1 MNAGAA
7 RVTFAGHAT
16 VRIDLAGRSVLTDP
30 VLKRRVAH
38 LRRRSQPVAAAISL
52 GLDAVLIS
60 HLHFDHLDIAS
71 LKIIPGHFEVIVP
84 RGAGKLLASAG
95 FGHVTEMSEGESVE
109 LGDLTIRAV
118 KADHDGRRR
127 PGGASAETLGYVLEG
142 AGENIYFAGDTD
154 VYPEMSGLVEDL
166 DLALL
171 PVWGWGH
178 TLGTGH
184 MDPAAAA
191 RAAALLKPKLTIPIH
206 WGTLFPMGMRRWQE
220 RFLVR
225 PPLHFKDCA
234 AVEAPDTEVRIL
246 QPGESLEIS

>member
-1 MNAGAA
+1 MDHGQA

-16 VRIDLAGRSVLTDP
+16 VRIDLGGTSVLTDP

-38 LRRRSQPVAAAISL
+38 LRRRSQPVAAAVSE

-71 LKIIPGHFEVIVP
+71 LKSVPGRFELVVP
-84 RGAGKLLASAG
+84 KGAGKLLASAG
-95 FGHVTEMSEGESVE
+95 FGHVTEMSEGETLE
-109 LGDLTIRAV
+109 LGRLTVRAV

-127 PGGASAETLGYVLEG
+127 PYGARAETLGYVIEG
-142 AGENIYFAGDTD
+142 AGESAYFAGDTD
-154 VYPEMSGLVEDL
+154 VYPEMAGLVKDL

-191 RAAALLKPKLTIPIH
+191 RAAGLLRPKLAVPIH

-225 PPLHFKDCA
+225 PPLLFRDHA
-234 AVEAPDTEVRIL
+234 AVEAPDTVVRIL
-246 QPGESLEIS
+246 QPGESLEFS

>member
-1 MNAGAA
+1 MNAGEA

-16 VRIDLAGRSVLTDP
+16 VRIDLGGASVLTDP

-38 LRRRSQPVAAAISL
+38 LRRRSQPVSSAITG
-52 GLDAVLIS
+52 GLDAVLVS
-60 HLHFDHLDIAS
+60 HMHFDHLDIAS

-84 RGAGKLLASAG
+84 RGAGRLLRSAG
-95 FGHVTEMSEGESVE
+95 FGHVTEMGEGETLALNE
-109 LGDLTIRAV
+109 LTVRAV

-127 PGGASAETLGYVLEG
+127 PFGDRAETLGYVIEG
-142 AGENIYFAGDTD
+142 AGRSVYFAGDTD
-154 VYPEMSGLVEDL
+154 VYPEMSGLVADL

-191 RAAALLKPKLTIPIH
+191 RAAALLSPRLAVPIH

-225 PPLHFKDCA
+225 PPLHFRDCA

-246 QPGESLEIS
+246 QPGESLGLP